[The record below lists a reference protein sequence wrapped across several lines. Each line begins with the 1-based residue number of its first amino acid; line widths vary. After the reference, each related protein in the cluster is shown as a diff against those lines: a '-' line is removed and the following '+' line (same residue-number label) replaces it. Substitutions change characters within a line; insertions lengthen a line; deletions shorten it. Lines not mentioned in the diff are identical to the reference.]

1 MQAMAASNEAV
12 RVVLVRKNKQ
22 IRRLDGTI
30 ILQLTEI
37 RSLKQKIAEL
47 QDSIVAGT
55 TDVEAIK
62 GEAEVREATK
72 GPSPES
78 QLSEQAATP
87 LLPSE
92 SSLISQSIIGVE
104 SIADSAVINFDV
116 ITVDVSTN
124 TEIEVIMTKTRKI

>member
-72 GPSPES
+72 GSSPES